1 MAKKFGGLGKGLDA
15 IFMENE
21 SENENSTVTLK
32 ISEIEPN
39 KEQPRT
45 EFDET
50 ALAEL
55 AESIS
60 KHGLLQPILVSPI
73 IGGGY
78 RIVAGERRYR
88 ASRMAGLTKVPVIIR
103 ELSPRETMEIA
114 LIENLQRENLTPVE
128 EAKGY
133 RTLMDEHQLSQD
145 EVAKAVGKSR
155 SAVANSLRLLKLP
168 ENLLSMVSSGE
179 LSAGH
184 ARALL
189 SLDNSEDMQ
198 KAAEEITKK
207 SLSVR
212 QTEALCKKLL
222 QNKPKKEQA
231 QPKKTTYFSQVELA
245 LTEYLGKKVSV
256 SPLKNKKGGILQIE
270 FYSDEELTELAK
282 KLEDKED

>member
-103 ELSPRETMEIA
+103 GLSPRETMEIA
-114 LIENLQRENLTPVE
+114 RVEHLQRERLTPVE
-128 EAKGY
+128 EG
-133 RTLMDEHQLSQD
+133 
-145 EVAKAVGKSR
+145 
-155 SAVANSLRLLKLP
+155 
-168 ENLLSMVSSGE
+168 
-179 LSAGH
+179 
-184 ARALL
+184 
-189 SLDNSEDMQ
+189 
-198 KAAEEITKK
+198 
-207 SLSVR
+207 
-212 QTEALCKKLL
+212 
-222 QNKPKKEQA
+222 
-231 QPKKTTYFSQVELA
+231 
-245 LTEYLGKKVSV
+245 
-256 SPLKNKKGGILQIE
+256 
-270 FYSDEELTELAK
+270 
-282 KLEDKED
+282 